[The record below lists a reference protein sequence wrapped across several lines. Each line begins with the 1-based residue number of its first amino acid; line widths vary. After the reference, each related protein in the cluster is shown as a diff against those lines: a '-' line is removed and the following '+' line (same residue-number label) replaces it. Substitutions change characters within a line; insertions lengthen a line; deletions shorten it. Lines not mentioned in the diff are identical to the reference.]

1 MRNDEMYLQLYLIR
15 HGESMGNVDPDGDFN
30 KVNPPL
36 TPHGEAQAKA
46 LGERFASLDNYTLYA
61 SPLDRAMKT
70 ASNISEEMIIDA
82 DLLEWGVRQT
92 ENGFDDFS
100 ESAEECYAR
109 ALRVIEKL
117 KSNHRNHENV
127 IVVAHGM
134 FLNQLIKAALNIP
147 CNAMRLSVYNASV
160 TKINFCDDEPP
171 KLALQNDVSH
181 LKETDGEKLFWM

>member
-15 HGESMGNVDPDGDFN
+15 HGESMGNVDPDGDFD

-46 LGERFASLDNYTLYA
+46 LGKRFASLEDYTLYA
-61 SPLDRAMKT
+61 SPLDRAIKT
-70 ASNISEEMIIDA
+70 AMNISGEMLVDPE
-82 DLLEWGVRQT
+82 LLEWGVRKT
-92 ENGFDDFS
+92 ENGFEDFN

-109 ALRVIEKL
+109 ALRVVEKL
-117 KSNHRNHENV
+117 KAKHRNHEKV

-147 CNAMRLSVYNASV
+147 CAAMRLSVYNASV

-171 KLALQNDVSH
+171 KLALQNDISH

>member
-15 HGESMGNVDPDGDFN
+15 HGESMGNVDPDGDFDR
-30 KVNPPL
+30 VNPPL

-46 LGERFASLDNYTLYA
+46 LGERFAVLDNYTLYA
-61 SPLDRAMKT
+61 SPLDRAIKT

-82 DLLEWGVRQT
+82 DLLEWGVRLT
-92 ENGFDDFS
+92 ENGFEDFS

-109 ALRVIEKL
+109 AQRVIEKL
-117 KSNHRNHENV
+117 KTKHRNHENV

-160 TKINFCDDEPP
+160 TKINFCDNEPP